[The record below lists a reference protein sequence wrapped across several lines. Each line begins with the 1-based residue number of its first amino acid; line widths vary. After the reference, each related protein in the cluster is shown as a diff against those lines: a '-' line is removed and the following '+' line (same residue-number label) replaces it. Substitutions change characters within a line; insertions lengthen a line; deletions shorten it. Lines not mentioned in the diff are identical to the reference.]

1 MARPEYV
8 LEMVTEVIQ
17 GVIASLLVSILGAI
31 ALIEAIMGRQ
41 FSEPTTL
48 AALAGAAVGF
58 YYGQRNQR
66 RQQETISS
74 LTDKLVNGN
83 KS

>member
-1 MARPEYV
+1 MVPDAV

-17 GVIASLLVSILGAI
+17 GVIAAALVAILGTI
-31 ALIEAIMGRQ
+31 AVIEAMNGKP
-41 FSEPTTL
+41 FSEPTTI

-66 RQQETISS
+66 RQQETITT
-74 LTDKLVNGN
+74 LTDKLINGGP
-83 KS
+83 K